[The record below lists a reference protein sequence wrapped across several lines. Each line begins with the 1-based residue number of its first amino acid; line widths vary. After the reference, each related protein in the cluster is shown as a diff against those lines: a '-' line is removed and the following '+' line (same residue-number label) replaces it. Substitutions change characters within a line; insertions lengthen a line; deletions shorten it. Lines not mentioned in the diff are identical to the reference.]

1 MPVSMEKIHQ
11 LELEL
16 EHMKAQLLQED
27 GKRYQ
32 IIMREISQEEKQR
45 ILESLSDRQERIL
58 FELEAPDRGAAR
70 AGTAGGDLECPI
82 CHKPGLTKRGL
93 ALHMVRK
100 HKGEQVPETGAQEGM
115 FEPEET
121 GVSSLS
127 RRRQGR
133 GEATAEGS

>member
-1 MPVSMEKIHQ
+1 MAITAAKVRQM
-11 LELEL
+11 ELEL
-16 EHMKAQLLQED
+16 ADARSQLLQED

-115 FEPEET
+115 SEPEET